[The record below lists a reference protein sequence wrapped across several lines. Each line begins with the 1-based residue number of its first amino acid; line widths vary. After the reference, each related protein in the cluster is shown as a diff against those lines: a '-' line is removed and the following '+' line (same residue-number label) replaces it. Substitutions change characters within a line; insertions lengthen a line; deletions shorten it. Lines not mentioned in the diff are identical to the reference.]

1 MRTCN
6 DTPYPSLANAGRSM
20 RALTRIAGARMA
32 PVVRRDEFLSL
43 FHATDDD
50 PIARPGHKV
59 VLVRI
64 VRTRCARSPLYARTP
79 RDSAVAINSLAV
91 AR

>member
-1 MRTCN
+1 
-6 DTPYPSLANAGRSM
+6 M
-20 RALTRIAGARMA
+20 RALTQIAGARMA

-50 PIARPGHKV
+50 PIARPGHEV
-59 VLVRI
+59 MPVRI
-64 VRTRCARSPLYARTP
+64 VRTRCARSRRCARTP

>member
-1 MRTCN
+1 MRTWN
-6 DTPYPSLANAGRSM
+6 DTPYPSPANAGRSM
-20 RALTRIAGARMA
+20 RALMRIAGARMA

-59 VLVRI
+59 VRVRI
-64 VRTRCARSPLYARTP
+64 VRTRCTRSRLDTRMP
-79 RDSAVAINSLAV
+79 RDSAVAIDSIAV